1 MSNSIRQ
8 GDQDGS
14 FFDDN
19 EVDTDNEWTFVVDS
33 FVRIA
38 MNTIMTNKDN
48 IIEHLFVDTTLSLI
62 RNCLSVRHTVRKK
75 TRASVFLLSKDICSV
90 YFLLIPTK
98 FTATFYPM
106 CNYP

>member
-19 EVDTDNEWTFVVDS
+19 EADTDNEWTFMIDS

-38 MNTIMTNKDN
+38 MNTTMVNNMPFRGKDN
-48 IIEHLFVDTTLSLI
+48 IIEPYLLTLTFSHSKLFVRAPYGSEKKPAPLSFLFK
-62 RNCLSVRHTVRKK
+62 RYLLG
-75 TRASVFLLSKDICSV
+75 VFPFDSD
-90 YFLLIPTK
+90 
-98 FTATFYPM
+98 
-106 CNYP
+106 